1 MAYTAED
8 LVIHIDYF
16 RNVRNKKLAESDW
29 TQLPDSPF
37 TTAEKADWATYR
49 QELRDFPSLFVEGI
63 EDLPR
68 LPLPPGVPDGVD
80 SDN

>member
-8 LVIHIDYF
+8 LVIHIDHF
-16 RNVRNKKLAESDW
+16 RNVRNEKLAESDW
-29 TQLPDSPF
+29 TQLP
-37 TTAEKADWATYR
+37 EKADWATYR
-49 QELRDFPSLFVEGI
+49 QELRDFLSLFVEGI